1 MLYVITI
8 LLTFICCSGDDAVE
22 NEDDDDDVIDDNNND
37 DERMSNQ
44 DEDIVHALVAADAL
58 GRGSKSTN
66 TDPDHISEALE
77 KLDMDNYDEEDDGN
91 LYL

>member
-1 MLYVITI
+1 M
-8 LLTFICCSGDDAVE
+8 E
-22 NEDDDDDVIDDNNND
+22 NDDDEDVVDDDNND

-44 DEDIVHALVAADAL
+44 DEDIAHALVAADAL